1 LRMRQGYVM
10 IVETLNEGAESES
23 ESELVEGTS
32 RRRARDNWAAICS
45 SRDGA
50 KATERVLAR
59 VLGSQGLSKLRFW
72 LDLDVGRSK
81 EGRGR
86 GGGGESRDGDAA
98 KGR

>member
-1 LRMRQGYVM
+1 MRQGYVM

-50 KATERVLAR
+50 KDDGASLGAGIGKPRTEQAALLA
-59 VLGSQGLSKLRFW
+59 
-72 LDLDVGRSK
+72 
-81 EGRGR
+81 
-86 GGGGESRDGDAA
+86 
-98 KGR
+98 